1 MNILFDWCAQE
12 GVRDVFSLIKGLL
25 KIIRIVVP
33 TGLVFL
39 TTFDIFKN
47 VINPESKD
55 GQAKILRRLGAAILV
70 FFTPL
75 LVRFVLRLVDIG
87 GGNTNYSSCWES
99 VK

>member
-1 MNILFDWCAQE
+1 MILFDWCAQQ
-12 GVRDVFSLIKGLL
+12 GVRDVFSLIKGIL

-33 TGLVFL
+33 IGLALL
-39 TTFDIFKN
+39 TAYDLFKN
-47 VINPESKD
+47 VINPENKD
-55 GQAKILRRLGAAILV
+55 GQAKILRRLAAAILV

-75 LVRFVLRLVDIG
+75 LVRFVLKLVDIG